1 MPEISVTEASRNFA
15 DLLDAV
21 EHGDETFTIVRRC
34 RVVAQMGASPCTGGA
49 ALKAVIR
56 DNHPDLEWIDD
67 LRSVWDLLEPDH
79 VRPAGGG
86 DDR

>member
-34 RVVAQMGASPCTGGA
+34 RVVAQMG
-49 ALKAVIR
+49 R
-56 DNHPDLEWIDD
+56 H
-67 LRSVWDLLEPDH
+67 H
-79 VRPAGGG
+79 VQVVQH
-86 DDR
+86 

>member
-1 MPEISVTEASRNFA
+1 MSEISATAASRNFA

-21 EHGDETFTIVRRC
+21 EHGDETFTIVRRG
-34 RVVAQMGASPCTGGA
+34 RVVAQLGAPPRTGGA
-49 ALKAVIR
+49 ALKAALRV
-56 DNHPDLEWIDD
+56 HPPDPEWIGD